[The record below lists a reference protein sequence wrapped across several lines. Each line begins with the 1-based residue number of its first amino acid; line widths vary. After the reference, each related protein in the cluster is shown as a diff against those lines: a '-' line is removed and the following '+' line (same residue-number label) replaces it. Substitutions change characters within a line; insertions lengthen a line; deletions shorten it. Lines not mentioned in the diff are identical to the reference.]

1 MEVTPQVG
9 NSDNSAFY
17 WTARGIWIKTAVAQ
31 TTGKMLSKANEL
43 GVRTPDINNFLLNQ
57 TNLRKARN
65 CKGEK
70 YSNEKQYVQHNL
82 VGSSLM
88 SLKVH
93 DQRLVA
99 DQAVADREAARQ
111 LLRNEAQSSKQ
122 YRRIV
127 RSLNLK
133 AKHTVENCEYKNNRK
148 INHLMEKQGIRV
160 DENGVPIPPLL
171 KLMVLNHIVN
181 TTPCIQVLP
190 YTKNQKKVTKKNS
203 RK

>member
-1 MEVTPQVG
+1 MENSENGSQTIDSGAAGEAYVEVTPQVG

-57 TNLRKARN
+57 TNLRRARN
-65 CKGEK
+65 SKGEK
-70 YSNEKQYVQHNL
+70 YSNEKQHVQHNL

-111 LLRNEAQSSKQ
+111 LLRDEAQSSKQ

-133 AKHTVENCEYKNNRK
+133 AKRTVEKCEYKNNRK

-160 DENGVPIPPLL
+160 DENGVPIPP
-171 KLMVLNHIVN
+171 
-181 TTPCIQVLP
+181 P
-190 YTKNQKKVTKKNS
+190 S
-203 RK
+203 